1 MQWTISKSYQR
12 NKTEFIMGLTKD
24 MRLRETTVKY
34 RREQNS
40 VLINNNKCEIMSL
53 SFSSSQSVAMDGTN
67 EVQVFQMI
75 QVATST
81 TGP

>member
-24 MRLRETTVKY
+24 TRLRETTVKY

-40 VLINNNKCEIMSL
+40 VLINNNIMKVYHLVFRHHRVWRWMEQTRCE
-53 SFSSSQSVAMDGTN
+53 FSK
-67 EVQVFQMI
+67 
-75 QVATST
+75 
-81 TGP
+81 

>member
-24 MRLRETTVKY
+24 TRLRETTVKY

-40 VLINNNKCEIMSL
+40 VLINNNKYEIISL

-67 EVQVFQMI
+67 EVRVFQMI